1 MIERINRNGM
11 VAVAVSGGFGAGWST
26 WNDVDPMDARF
37 NQLFLD
43 GKHQEAADL
52 CEQMNL
58 GYPNG
63 ARDVEIEWV
72 PVGTE
77 FIITEYVG
85 AELLEIKDSFSWRTA

>member
-1 MIERINRNGM
+1 MEKIVRDGM

-26 WNDVDPMDARF
+26 WTDIDPMDARF

-43 GKHQEAADL
+43 GKNKEAADL
-52 CEQMNL
+52 CDQLDL
-58 GYPNG
+58 GYAGG

-77 FIITEYVG
+77 FIITEYDG
-85 AELLEIKDSFSWRTA
+85 AESLQTKDSFNWRKA

>member
-1 MIERINRNGM
+1 MEKIIRDGM

-26 WNDVDPMDARF
+26 WNEIDPMDARF

-43 GKHQEAADL
+43 GKNQEAADL
-52 CEQMNL
+52 CDQLDL
-58 GYPNG
+58 GYAGG

-77 FIITEYVG
+77 FIISEYDG
-85 AELLEIKDSFSWRTA
+85 AESLETKDSFNWRIA

>member
-1 MIERINRNGM
+1 MEKIVRDGK

-43 GKHQEAADL
+43 GAADEAADL
-52 CEQMNL
+52 CDELDL
-58 GYPNG
+58 GYAGG
-63 ARDVEIEWV
+63 AGDVKIVWI

-77 FIITEYVG
+77 FQITEYDG
-85 AELLEIKDSFSWRTA
+85 SESIEYKDDIAWMKA